1 MINIAEKIDRLA
13 EIKAEQE
20 RLKQEKDIIEAELLK
35 TAEED
40 LANTKY
46 KSVTYSGTK
55 ATLRAVTAESVKV
68 TYEAFLPFVFG
79 KAYSELCKTKSSVE
93 LTASAK
99 RLVAGL
105 WQGNYIKST
114 VAEVIKSMSL
124 DPTTEKLVIK
134 KCKGINF
141 DKDKQ
146 NLITI
151 TGMPETLANE
161 NAYLLMEAAVWQQFN
176 TLLELNGVSE
186 QNQID
191 ELLQKI
197 QAAFIVEETPKISV
211 EVI

>member
-1 MINIAEKIDRLA
+1 MSIAEKIDRLA
-13 EIKAEQE
+13 EIKSAMEN
-20 RLKQEKDIIEAELLK
+20 LKTEKDTIEAELLK

-46 KSVTYSGTK
+46 KSITYSGTK
-55 ATLRAVTAESVKV
+55 ATLKAVTAESVKV

-79 KAYSELCKTKSSVE
+79 KAYSELCKTKSTVE
-93 LTASAK
+93 LTAPAK

-105 WQGNYIKST
+105 WQGNYVRST
-114 VAEVIKSMSL
+114 VADVIKSMSL

-134 KCKGINF
+134 KCKGVNF

-146 NLITI
+146 NLMTI
-151 TGMPETLANE
+151 TGMPEMLANE

-176 TLLELNGVSE
+176 TLLELNGITD
-186 QNQID
+186 QNDID

-197 QAAFIVEETPKISV
+197 QAAFVVEETPKISV